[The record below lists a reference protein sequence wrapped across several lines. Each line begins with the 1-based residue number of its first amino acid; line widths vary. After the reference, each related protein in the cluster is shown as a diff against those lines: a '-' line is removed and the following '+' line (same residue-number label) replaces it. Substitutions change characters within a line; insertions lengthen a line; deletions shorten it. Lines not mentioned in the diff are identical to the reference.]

1 MIFYFSGTGNTRWAA
16 EQLAA
21 ATHERLLFIP
31 DELQGDC
38 TYTLHADERIG
49 FCFPVHGWQP
59 PHIVRQFISRLT
71 ITQQPS
77 SISHHPSNISH
88 QPSSISHHPS
98 SISHHP
104 SNIYSYALCT
114 CGDSIGL
121 AMTMLAKELSAK
133 GITLQSCQSLTM
145 PESYVCLPFM
155 YTDTPERERE
165 KIEQAKVDLEKFIEV
180 VVNRRSG
187 YSQLTLGLTP
197 WTFSH
202 VIGAY
207 FNSFMITDRKF
218 TVDADRCLHCG
229 KCAKV
234 CPVGDIELRTEQSGA
249 SSPSSSDT
257 TSPSEATNPSGAVPY
272 WLHDDRCTCCLS
284 CYHHCPVHAI
294 NYGRITRKRGQYYF
308 GHSK

>member
-16 EQLAA
+16 QQLAES
-21 ATHERLLFIP
+21 TKEQLLFIP
-31 DELQGDC
+31 DELKGEC
-38 TYTLHADERIG
+38 FYELREDERLG

-59 PHIVRQFISRLT
+59 PHIVRQFIQRLT
-71 ITQQPS
+71 ITSQTS
-77 SISHHPSNISH
+77 S
-88 QPSSISHHPS
+88 
-98 SISHHP
+98 
-104 SNIYSYALCT
+104 IYSYALCT
-114 CGDSIGL
+114 CGDSTGL
-121 AMTMLAKELSAK
+121 AMTILAKELSAK
-133 GITLQSCQSLTM
+133 GITLQSCQSLIM

-155 YTDTPERERE
+155 YTDTPQRERE

-207 FNSFMITDRKF
+207 FNRFMITDRKF
-218 TVDADRCLHCG
+218 TVDSDLCLHCG
-229 KCAKV
+229 QCAKV
-234 CPVGDIELRTEQSGA
+234 CPVGDIELRTEQSAA
-249 SSPSSSDT
+249 SSPSDA
-257 TSPSEATNPSGAVPY
+257 TSPSSAVPY

>member
-16 EQLAA
+16 QQLAES
-21 ATHERLLFIP
+21 TKEQLLFIP
-31 DELQGDC
+31 DELKDEC
-38 TYTLHADERIG
+38 IYELHEDERLG

-59 PHIVRQFISRLT
+59 PHIVRKFIQRLT
-71 ITQQPS
+71 ITSQTS
-77 SISHHPSNISH
+77 S
-88 QPSSISHHPS
+88 
-98 SISHHP
+98 
-104 SNIYSYALCT
+104 IYSYALCT
-114 CGDSIGL
+114 CGDSTGL
-121 AMTMLAKELSAK
+121 AMTILAKELSAK
-133 GITLQSCQSLTM
+133 GITLQSCQSLIM

-207 FNSFMITDRKF
+207 FNRFMITDRKF

-229 KCAKV
+229 QCAKV